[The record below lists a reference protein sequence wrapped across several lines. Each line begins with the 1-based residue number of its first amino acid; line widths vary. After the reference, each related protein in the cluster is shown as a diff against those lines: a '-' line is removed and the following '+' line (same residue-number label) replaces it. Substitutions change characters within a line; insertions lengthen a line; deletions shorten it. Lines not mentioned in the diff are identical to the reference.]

1 MTTLF
6 EDYRMK
12 LSTIFAASVMAF
24 GLVASAAA
32 QTNMKISI
40 SVAQNSH
47 QGVGIDVFAKEVEK
61 RTAGRYKIQTFYSG
75 SLGGERESI
84 EAVQLGTQEL
94 TFTSTGPVPNFVP
107 EARILDI
114 PFLFRD
120 KKHARAVLDGPI
132 GQDMLVKFEPK
143 GFKALA
149 WGENGVRHM
158 TNSKR
163 AVNSP
168 DDLKGLKMR
177 TMENP
182 VHVAAYKGFG
192 IVPTPMAF
200 PEVFTAL
207 QQGTVDGQENPLS
220 VIMAAKFDQ
229 VQKYLS
235 LTGHVYS
242 PAIFLMSKAAFD
254 KLSAAD
260 KTAFLESAKEAAKA
274 NRARV
279 DEDDAKGVAELKSK
293 GMSVVENV
301 DKAKFVATLAP
312 VNAEFEKQFGKDM
325 LDKIRAVK

>member
-1 MTTLF
+1 MRLASLAVGITLS
-6 EDYRMK
+6 
-12 LSTIFAASVMAF
+12 LGLAASA
-24 GLVASAAA
+24 LA
-32 QTNMKISI
+32 QTTMRISI

-47 QGVGIDVFAKEVEK
+47 QGVAIDTFAKEVEK
-61 RTAGRYKIQTFYSG
+61 RTNGRIKVQPFYSG
-75 SLGGERESI
+75 ALGGERESI

-120 KKHARAVLDGPI
+120 KPHARAVLDGPI
-132 GQDMLVKFEPK
+132 GQEMLSKFEPK

-163 AVNSP
+163 AVNGP

-192 IVPTPMAF
+192 IVTTPMAF

-220 VIMAAKFDQ
+220 VIMAAKFEQ
-229 VQKYLS
+229 VQKHLT

-242 PAIFLMSKAAFD
+242 PCVFMMNKATFD

-260 KTAFLESAKEAAKA
+260 KTAFLEAAKEAVKA

-279 DEDDAKGVAELKSK
+279 DEDDAKGVSELRSK
-293 GMSVVENV
+293 GMNVVENV
-301 DKAKFVATLAP
+301 DKSKFVAALAP
-312 VNAEFEKQFGKDM
+312 VNAEFEKQFGKANIDR
-325 LDKIRAVK
+325 IRNFK

>member
-1 MTTLF
+1 MNLNRRFTAIGLACGMALTLG
-6 EDYRMK
+6 
-12 LSTIFAASVMAF
+12 LSAQ
-24 GLVASAAA
+24 A

-40 SVAQNSH
+40 AVGQNSH
-47 QGVGIDVFAKEVEK
+47 QGVAIDVFAKEVEK
-61 RTAGRYKIQTFYSG
+61 RTAGRYKVQTFYSG
-75 SLGGERESI
+75 ALGGEREYI

-94 TFTSTGPVPNFVP
+94 AFSSTGPVPNFVP
-107 EARILDI
+107 ETKILDI

-120 KKHARAVLDGPI
+120 KAHARAVLDGPI
-132 GQDMLVKFEPK
+132 GQEMLAKFEPK

-163 AVNSP
+163 AVNAP
-168 DDLKGLKMR
+168 EDLKGLKMR

-192 IVPTPMAF
+192 IVTTPMAF

-220 VIMAAKFDQ
+220 VIMASKFDQ
-229 VQKYLS
+229 VQKHLS

-242 PAIFLMSKAAFD
+242 PGIFLMTKAAYD
-254 KLSAAD
+254 KLSADD
-260 KTAFLESAKEAAKA
+260 KKAFLEAAKEGVKA

-279 DEDDAKGVAELKSK
+279 DEDDAKGVTELRSK
-293 GMSVVENV
+293 GMNVVDNV
-301 DKAKFVATLAP
+301 DKAKFVAALAP
-312 VNAEFEKQFGKDM
+312 VYAEFDKQFGKATIDR
-325 LDKIRAVK
+325 IRNFK

>member
-1 MTTLF
+1 ML
-6 EDYRMK
+6 
-12 LSTIFAASVMAF
+12 LSKITWGVYLSLGLMATA
-24 GLVASAAA
+24 GSALA
-32 QTNMKISI
+32 QTTMRISI

-47 QGVGIDVFAKEVEK
+47 QGVAIDTFAKEVEQ
-61 RTAGRYKIQTFYSG
+61 RTGGRYKVQTFYNG

-94 TFTSTGPVPNFVP
+94 AFSSSGPVPNFVP
-107 EARILDI
+107 ETKILDV

-120 KKHARAVLDGPI
+120 KAHARAVLDGPI
-132 GQDMLVKFEPK
+132 GQELLGKFDSK

-149 WGENGVRHM
+149 WAENGFRHV

-163 AVNSP
+163 PVNTP
-168 DDLKGLKMR
+168 EDLKGLKLR

-182 VHVAAYKGFG
+182 VHIQAYKALG
-192 IVPTPMAF
+192 IITTPMAF

-207 QQGTVDGQENPLS
+207 QQGTVDGQENPLP
-220 VIMAAKFDQ
+220 VITSAKFDQ

-242 PAIFLMSKAAFD
+242 PCILVMNKGAFD

-260 KTAFLESAKEAAKA
+260 KTAFLEAAKVATKA

-279 DEDDAKGVAELKSK
+279 DEDDAKGVAELRAK
-293 GMSVVENV
+293 GMQVGGAAGPAACAFPSSQGLW
-301 DKAKFVATLAP
+301 F
-312 VNAEFEKQFGKDM
+312 
-325 LDKIRAVK
+325 

>member
-1 MTTLF
+1 
-6 EDYRMK
+6 MK
-12 LSTIFAASVMAF
+12 FSKLLIGLSFALGFACI
-24 GLVASAAA
+24 ASA
-32 QTNMKISI
+32 QTTMRISI
-40 SVAQNSH
+40 SIAQNSH
-47 QGVGIDVFAKEVEK
+47 QGIAIDTFAKEVER

-75 SLGGERESI
+75 ALGGERESI

-94 TFTSTGPVPNFVP
+94 AFSSTGPVPNFVT
-107 EARILDI
+107 ETRILDV

-120 KKHARAVLDGPI
+120 KAHARAVLDGPI
-132 GQDMLVKFEPK
+132 GQELLTKFDSK

-163 AVNSP
+163 DVRAP
-168 DDLKGLKMR
+168 EDLKGLKMR

-182 VHVAAYKGFG
+182 VHIAAYKGLG
-192 IVPTPMAF
+192 IVTTPMAF

-229 VQKYLS
+229 VQKHLS

-242 PAIFLMSKAAFD
+242 PGIFVMNKGSFD
-254 KLSAAD
+254 KLTAAD
-260 KTAFLESAKEAAKA
+260 KQAFIDAAKEGVKL

-279 DEDDAKGVAELKSK
+279 DADDATGVSELRAK
-293 GMSVVENV
+293 GMTVIDNV
-301 DKAKFVATLAP
+301 DKAKFVTMLAP
-312 VNAEFEKQFGKDM
+312 VNAEFEKQFGKAN
-325 LDKIRAVK
+325 LDAIRAVK